1 MPHARGGPDYLL
13 DIIAVLLLS
22 YKLSQNSQ
30 PVPASVDH
38 ALVPRRGRPRKFTAP
53 SRAVTLTLP
62 ENVIDAL
69 ADIDTDLSR
78 AVAHIVQP
86 ELGKKPHPSAELAS
100 FGRHAVIVVRPS
112 RTLERRTGVVLV
124 PLPDGRALISFEES
138 KTIPELELQLQDLLE
153 DPELAAPDRK
163 IFEQIS
169 GILREARRSSS
180 VAVRRRNIIVFDTA
194 QPTRPR
200 TAGAAGRK
208 KKTIR
213 RIS

>member
-1 MPHARGGPDYLL
+1 VN
-13 DIIAVLLLS
+13 IIAILILS
-22 YKLSQNSQ
+22 NKLTQHSLPAS
-30 PVPASVDH
+30 ASVDR
-38 ALVPRRGRPRKFTAP
+38 ALVPRRGRPRKFTVP

-62 ENVIDAL
+62 EHVIEAL
-69 ADIDTDLSR
+69 TGIDSDLSR
-78 AVAHIVQP
+78 AVVHVVQP

-153 DPELAAPDRK
+153 DPQVAAPDRI

-169 GILREARRSSS
+169 EILRAARRSSS
-180 VAVRRRNIIVFDTA
+180 VAVRRRNIIVFDTTH
-194 QPTRPR
+194 PLRSR
-200 TAGAAGRK
+200 TAGATGRK

-213 RIS
+213 RIA

>member
-1 MPHARGGPDYLL
+1 MPL
-13 DIIAVLLLS
+13 
-22 YKLSQNSQ
+22 
-30 PVPASVDH
+30 PVPVGH
-38 ALVPRRGRPRKFTAP
+38 TLVPRRGRPRKFTTP

-62 ENVIDAL
+62 EDVLNAL
-69 ADIDTDLSR
+69 AGIDRDLSR
-78 AVAHIVQP
+78 AVVRVVQP
-86 ELGKKPHPSAELAS
+86 ELGKKAHPSAELAS

-153 DPELAAPDRK
+153 DPQLAAPDRS

-169 GILREARRSSS
+169 GILREARRSST
-180 VAVRRRNIIVFDTA
+180 VAVRRRNIIVFVTTP
-194 QPTRPR
+194 PTRPR
-200 TAGAAGRK
+200 TAGATGRK

>member
-1 MPHARGGPDYLL
+1 M
-13 DIIAVLLLS
+13 ILS
-22 YKLSQNSQ
+22 NKLSHRSL
-30 PVPASVDH
+30 PASAVVDR
-38 ALVPRRGRPRKFTAP
+38 ALVPRRGRPRKFTGP

-62 ENVIDAL
+62 EHVIEAL
-69 ADIDTDLSR
+69 TGIDSDLSR
-78 AVAHIVQP
+78 AVVHVVQP

-153 DPELAAPDRK
+153 DPQVAAPDRI

-169 GILREARRSSS
+169 EILRAARRSSS
-180 VAVRRRNIIVFDTA
+180 VAVRRRNIIVFDTTH
-194 QPTRPR
+194 PLRSR
-200 TAGAAGRK
+200 TAGATGRK

-213 RIS
+213 RIA

>member
-1 MPHARGGPDYLL
+1 MT
-13 DIIAVLLLS
+13 
-22 YKLSQNSQ
+22 
-30 PVPASVDH
+30 SVDS
-38 ALVPRRGRPRKFTAP
+38 AVAARRGRPRKFTSP

-62 ENVIDAL
+62 EHVIDAL
-69 ADIDTDLSR
+69 GAVDRDLSR
-78 AVAHIVQP
+78 AVVRLVQP
-86 ELGKKPHPSAELAS
+86 ELAKGPRPSAELAS

-153 DPELAAPDRK
+153 DPQLAAPDRR

-169 GILREARRSSS
+169 QMLREARRSAA
-180 VAVRRRNIIVFDTA
+180 VDVRRRNIIVFDTA
-194 QPTRPR
+194 HAARPR
-200 TAGAAGRK
+200 ASAAPAR

>member
-1 MPHARGGPDYLL
+1 MTS
-13 DIIAVLLLS
+13 IEKTVM
-22 YKLSQNSQ
+22 
-30 PVPASVDH
+30 
-38 ALVPRRGRPRKFTAP
+38 PRRGRPRKFTGP

-62 ENVIDAL
+62 EHVIGAL
-69 ADIDTDLSR
+69 AGIDRDLSR
-78 AVAHIVQP
+78 AVVRVVQP
-86 ELGKKPHPSAELAS
+86 ELAKKPHPSAELAA

-153 DPELAAPDRK
+153 DSQLAAPDRR

-169 GILREARRSSS
+169 GMLREARRSAA
-180 VAVRRRNIIVFDTA
+180 VDVRRRHIIVFDTVHA
-194 QPTRPR
+194 TRPR
-200 TAGAAGRK
+200 TSAAPARK
-208 KKTIR
+208 KTVR

>member
-1 MPHARGGPDYLL
+1 VRL
-13 DIIAVLLLS
+13 
-22 YKLSQNSQ
+22 
-30 PVPASVDH
+30 
-38 ALVPRRGRPRKFTAP
+38 
-53 SRAVTLTLP
+53 
-62 ENVIDAL
+62 
-69 ADIDTDLSR
+69 
-78 AVAHIVQP
+78 VQP
-86 ELGKKPHPSAELAS
+86 ELAKGPRPSAELAS

-153 DPELAAPDRK
+153 DPQLAAPDRR

-169 GILREARRSSS
+169 QMLREARRSAA
-180 VAVRRRNIIVFDTA
+180 VDVRRRNIIVFDTA
-194 QPTRPR
+194 HAARPR
-200 TAGAAGRK
+200 ASAAPAR

>member
-1 MPHARGGPDYLL
+1 MT
-13 DIIAVLLLS
+13 
-22 YKLSQNSQ
+22 
-30 PVPASVDH
+30 SVDR
-38 ALVPRRGRPRKFTAP
+38 AVAARRGRPRKFTSP

-62 ENVIDAL
+62 EHVIDAL
-69 ADIDTDLSR
+69 GAVDRDLSR
-78 AVAHIVQP
+78 AVVRLVQP
-86 ELGKKPHPSAELAS
+86 ELAKGPRPSAELAS

-153 DPELAAPDRK
+153 DPQLAAPDRR

-169 GILREARRSSS
+169 QMLREARRSAA
-180 VAVRRRNIIVFDTA
+180 VDVRRRNIIVFDTA
-194 QPTRPR
+194 HAARPR
-200 TAGAAGRK
+200 ASAAPAR

>member
-1 MPHARGGPDYLL
+1 MT
-13 DIIAVLLLS
+13 
-22 YKLSQNSQ
+22 
-30 PVPASVDH
+30 SVDS
-38 ALVPRRGRPRKFTAP
+38 AVSARRGRPRKFTSP

-62 ENVIDAL
+62 EHVIDAL
-69 ADIDTDLSR
+69 GAVDGDLSR
-78 AVAHIVQP
+78 AVVRLVQP
-86 ELGKKPHPSAELAS
+86 ELAKGPRPSAELAS

-153 DPELAAPDRK
+153 DPQLAAPDRR

-169 GILREARRSSS
+169 QMLREARRSAA
-180 VAVRRRNIIVFDTA
+180 VDVRRRNIIVFDTA
-194 QPTRPR
+194 HAARPR
-200 TAGAAGRK
+200 ASAAPAR